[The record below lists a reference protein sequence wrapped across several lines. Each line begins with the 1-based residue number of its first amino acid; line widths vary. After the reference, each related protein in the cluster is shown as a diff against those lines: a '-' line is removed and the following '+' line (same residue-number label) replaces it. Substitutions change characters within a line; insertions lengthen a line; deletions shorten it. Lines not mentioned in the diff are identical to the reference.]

1 MITIFIASMEKS
13 MNLVMKKVLG
23 LKYWINWT
31 LYLNYFNLW
40 LILLCIALILYI
52 GYLDRYTEMCV
63 YVYKM

>member
-13 MNLVMKKVLG
+13 MNLVMKKG
-23 LKYWINWT
+23 PDLKYLINWA

-52 GYLDRYTEMCV
+52 GYLGRYTEMCV